1 MVRHPSSCASQEPLI
16 NFYDLLTPRGG
27 GLLGDLE
34 RVCSRPWALPAVQCN
49 HEIADIVEPSS
60 REATLTLEHQDNNC
74 AASRPLHV
82 LVFCEKWES
91 GGVEAFVTTLLE
103 CMDRTGLTVDLAAC
117 KVQPGPYDARLAE
130 MGVEPIAL
138 GASIRDVAANLK
150 AFRRLLEQGDYDAV
164 HLNVYEGLALLFARE
179 AKKAGVARVIVHS
192 HNNDLRPSATRWL
205 KLALHRVCTGLLG
218 GYADVRWAPSQAAG
232 RFMFGERPFALVR
245 NGIVPERFAFD
256 AGVRGTLRSELGF
269 APGQTVLGCVGR
281 LCEQKNQLFLVDVLV
296 ALPKNA
302 CLLLVGEDD
311 GDGSHEAAL
320 RRRACELGV
329 QDRVHLYGRTSDV
342 APLYQAMDVL
352 CVPSTFEALGIV
364 AVEGQAA
371 GLPVVASTAVP
382 PEAHAGGALSRIPLD
397 TTQWVAALAAA
408 PIDLATRAEGAVR
421 VAEAGYDMRTI
432 ASEVLGAYGN
442 GELIGASRSLTSFS
456 SGAGEVSCDTSGLV
470 SVIVPVYNVAD
481 YVADC
486 LESLRCQTHG
496 NIEVIVVDDGSVD
509 GSGEVCDRFAA
520 IDARFR
526 VIHQSNKGLSSARNA
541 GLDAARGEYIS
552 FVDSDDAISPV
563 FIEALLA
570 LRADVAQCTFVTEAD
585 GLACCSEIH
594 GGPIAMTGRE
604 ACHAQL
610 LDSTGN
616 ATVVWNKLYKA
627 SLFNDIRFPADKQ
640 HEDEF
645 VTHRVLWNA
654 ASFSSV
660 TQPLYF
666 YRQRSN
672 SIMGSGFNAGT
683 QDAFEALE
691 QRASFYRLQED
702 EELAALCEAVLC
714 NRIGTALDGVA
725 TYDPDGA
732 SGWSAKRDSLLKSLL
747 ASPYIGV
754 KKKLSLLLQ
763 RAMPEVFARIKGR

>member
-1 MVRHPSSCASQEPLI
+1 M
-16 NFYDLLTPRGG
+16 T
-27 GLLGDLE
+27 LE
-34 RVCSRPWALPAVQCN
+34 CQDNA
-49 HEIADIVEPSS
+49 
-60 REATLTLEHQDNNC
+60 REASPQ
-74 AASRPLHV
+74 PLRV

-103 CMDRTGLTVDLAAC
+103 CMDRTGLVVDVAAC
-117 KVQPGPYDARLAE
+117 KVQPGPYDIRLAK
-130 MGVEPIAL
+130 MGIEPIAL
-138 GASIRDVAANLK
+138 GTSIRSVASNLK
-150 AFRRLLEQGDYDAV
+150 EFRRLLEQGAYDAV

-179 AKKAGVARVIVHS
+179 AKRAGVARVIVHS

-205 KLALHRVCTGLLG
+205 KLALHRMCTCLLG

-232 RFMFGERPFALVR
+232 RFMFDKRPFVLVR
-245 NGIVPERFAFD
+245 NGVVVERFAFD
-256 AGVRGTLRSELGF
+256 ADVREGLRFELGF
-269 APGQTVLGCVGR
+269 TSDQTVLGCVGR
-281 LCEQKNQLFLVDVLV
+281 LCEQKNQLFLVEVLA
-296 ALPKNA
+296 ALPKDA

-311 GDGSHEAAL
+311 GDGSYEVAL
-320 RRRACELGV
+320 RRRVRELGV
-329 QDRVHLYGRTSDV
+329 QERVRLYGRTSDV

-382 PEAHAGGALSRIPLD
+382 PEAHAGGVMSRIPFD
-397 TTQWVAALAAA
+397 VSQWAAALAAA
-408 PIDLATRAEGAVR
+408 PADPAARAGGVAR
-421 VAEAGYDMRTI
+421 VAEAGYDMH
-432 ASEVLGAYGN
+432 AVAAEVAKAYGN
-442 GELIGASRSLTSFS
+442 GKSIGASWSLAPSLLDARDGSFDIS
-456 SGAGEVSCDTSGLV
+456 SLV
-470 SVIVPVYNVAD
+470 SVVVPVYNVAG

-486 LESLRCQTHG
+486 LESLRRQTYE

-509 GSGEVCDRFAA
+509 GSGEICSRFAA
-520 IDARFR
+520 TDARFR
-526 VIHQSNKGLSSARNA
+526 VIHQSNGGLSSARNT
-541 GLDAARGEYIS
+541 GLDAVRGEYIS
-552 FVDSDDAISPV
+552 FVDSDDVVSPV
-563 FIEALLA
+563 FIEVLLA
-570 LRADVAQCTFVTEAD
+570 LRTDIAQCIFATEVD
-585 GLACCSEIH
+585 GLARCSEMH
-594 GGPIAMTGRE
+594 GGVIAMSGRE

-627 SLFNDIRFPADKQ
+627 SLFNGIRFPVGKQ

-645 VTHRVLWNA
+645 VTHRVLWSA

-660 TQPLYF
+660 SQPLYF

-702 EELAALCEAVLC
+702 EELAVLCEAVLC
-714 NRIGTALDGVA
+714 NRIGTALDGVEA
-725 TYDPDGA
+725 YDPDGA
-732 SGWSAKRDSLLKSLL
+732 SRWSAKRDSLLKSLL
-747 ASPYIGV
+747 TSPYIGA

-763 RAMPEVFARIKGR
+763 RMMPKVFARIKGR

>member
-1 MVRHPSSCASQEPLI
+1 M
-16 NFYDLLTPRGG
+16 
-27 GLLGDLE
+27 
-34 RVCSRPWALPAVQCN
+34 
-49 HEIADIVEPSS
+49 
-60 REATLTLEHQDNNC
+60 TLECQDNANE
-74 AASRPLHV
+74 ASPQPLRV

-103 CMDRTGLTVDLAAC
+103 CMDRTGLAVDLAAC
-117 KVQPGPYDARLAE
+117 RVQPSPYDARLAK
-130 MGVEPIAL
+130 MGIEPIAL
-138 GASIRDVAANLK
+138 GTSIRSVASNLK
-150 AFRRLLEQGDYDAV
+150 EFRRLLEQGAYDAV

-179 AKKAGVARVIVHS
+179 AKRAGVARVIVHS

-205 KLALHRVCTGLLG
+205 KLALHRMCACMLG
-218 GYADVRWAPSQAAG
+218 GYADMRWAPSQAAG
-232 RFMFGERPFALVR
+232 RFMFGTRPFTLVR

-256 AGVRGTLRSELGF
+256 ADVREGLRSELGF
-269 APGQTVLGCVGR
+269 TSDQTVLGCVGR
-281 LCEQKNQLFLVDVLV
+281 LCEQKNQLFLVEVLA

-311 GDGSHEAAL
+311 GDGSYEAAL
-320 RRRACELGV
+320 CRRVRELGV
-329 QDRVHLYGRTSDV
+329 QERVRLYGRTDDV
-342 APLYQAMDVL
+342 ASLYQAMDVL

-382 PEAHAGGALSRIPLD
+382 PEAHAGGVMSRIPLD
-397 TTQWVAALAAA
+397 VSQWAAALATA
-408 PIDLATRAEGAVR
+408 PSDPASRAEGAGR
-421 VAEAGYDMRTI
+421 VAGAGYDMR
-432 ASEVLGAYGN
+432 AVAAEVAQAYGN
-442 GELIGASRSLTSFS
+442 GKSIGASGSLAPSLLDVRDGSF
-456 SGAGEVSCDTSGLV
+456 DTSSLV
-470 SVIVPVYNVAD
+470 SVVVPVYNVAG

-486 LESLRCQTHG
+486 LESLRRQTYE

-509 GSGEVCDRFAA
+509 GSGEICDRFVA

-526 VIHQSNKGLSSARNA
+526 VIHQSNGGLSSARNT
-541 GLDAARGEYIS
+541 GLDAVRGEYIS
-552 FVDSDDAISPV
+552 FVDSDDAVSPI
-563 FIEALLA
+563 FIEVLLA
-570 LRADVAQCTFVTEAD
+570 WRTDIAQCTFATEAD
-585 GLACCSEIH
+585 GLACCSEMH
-594 GGPIAMTGRE
+594 GGSIAMSGRE

-627 SLFNDIRFPADKQ
+627 SLFNGIRFPVGKQ

-645 VTHRVLWNA
+645 VTHRVLWSA

-660 TQPLYF
+660 PQPLYF

-702 EELAALCEAVLC
+702 EELAVLCEAVLC
-714 NRIGTALDGVA
+714 NRIGAALEGVEA
-725 TYDPDGA
+725 YDPDGA
-732 SGWSAKRDSLLKSLL
+732 SRWSAKRDSLLKSLL
-747 ASPYIGV
+747 TSPYIGA

-763 RAMPEVFARIKGR
+763 RMMPKVFARIKGR

>member
-1 MVRHPSSCASQEPLI
+1 M
-16 NFYDLLTPRGG
+16 T
-27 GLLGDLE
+27 LE
-34 RVCSRPWALPAVQCN
+34 CQDNA
-49 HEIADIVEPSS
+49 
-60 REATLTLEHQDNNC
+60 REASPQ
-74 AASRPLHV
+74 PLRV

-103 CMDRTGLTVDLAAC
+103 CMDRTGLVVDVAAC
-117 KVQPGPYDARLAE
+117 KVQPGPYDIRLAK
-130 MGVEPIAL
+130 MGIEPIAL
-138 GASIRDVAANLK
+138 GTSIRSVASNLK
-150 AFRRLLEQGDYDAV
+150 EFRRLLEQGAYDAV

-179 AKKAGVARVIVHS
+179 AKRAGVVRVIVHS

-205 KLALHRVCTGLLG
+205 KLALHRMCTCLLG

-232 RFMFGERPFALVR
+232 RFMFDKRPFVLVR
-245 NGIVPERFAFD
+245 NGVVVERFAFD
-256 AGVRGTLRSELGF
+256 ADVREGLRFELGF
-269 APGQTVLGCVGR
+269 TSDQTVLGCVGR
-281 LCEQKNQLFLVDVLV
+281 LCEQKNQLFLVEVLA
-296 ALPKNA
+296 ALPKDA

-311 GDGSHEAAL
+311 GDGSYEVAL
-320 RRRACELGV
+320 RRRVRELGV
-329 QDRVHLYGRTSDV
+329 QERVRLYGRTSDV

-382 PEAHAGGALSRIPLD
+382 PEAHAGGVMSRIPFD
-397 TTQWVAALAAA
+397 VSQWAAALAAA
-408 PIDLATRAEGAVR
+408 PADPAARAGGVAR
-421 VAEAGYDMRTI
+421 VAEAGYDMHVV
-432 ASEVLGAYGN
+432 AAEVAKAYGN
-442 GELIGASRSLTSFS
+442 GKSIGASWSLAPSLLDARDGSFDIS
-456 SGAGEVSCDTSGLV
+456 SLV
-470 SVIVPVYNVAD
+470 SVVVPVYNVAG

-486 LESLRCQTHG
+486 LESLRRQTYE

-509 GSGEVCDRFAA
+509 GSGEICSRFAA
-520 IDARFR
+520 TDARFR
-526 VIHQSNKGLSSARNA
+526 VIHQSNGGLSSARNT
-541 GLDAARGEYIS
+541 GLDAVRGEYIS
-552 FVDSDDAISPV
+552 FVDSDDVVSPV
-563 FIEALLA
+563 FIEVLLA
-570 LRADVAQCTFVTEAD
+570 LRTDIAQCIFATEVD
-585 GLACCSEIH
+585 GLACCSEMH
-594 GGPIAMTGRE
+594 GGVIAMSGRE

-627 SLFNDIRFPADKQ
+627 SLFNGIRFPVGKQ

-645 VTHRVLWNA
+645 VTHRVLWSA

-660 TQPLYF
+660 SQPLYF

-702 EELAALCEAVLC
+702 EELAVLCEAVLC
-714 NRIGTALDGVA
+714 NRIGTALDGVEA
-725 TYDPDGA
+725 YDPDGA
-732 SGWSAKRDSLLKSLL
+732 SRWSAKRDSLLKSLL
-747 ASPYIGV
+747 TSPYIGA

-763 RAMPEVFARIKGR
+763 RMMPKVFARIKGR